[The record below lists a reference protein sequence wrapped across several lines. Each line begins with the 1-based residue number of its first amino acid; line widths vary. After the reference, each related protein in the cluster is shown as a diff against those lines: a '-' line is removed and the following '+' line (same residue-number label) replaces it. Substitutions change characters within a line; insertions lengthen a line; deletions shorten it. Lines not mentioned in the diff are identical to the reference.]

1 MSFETA
7 IESFG
12 RPLPAGASRGEAIH
26 FCNAYSVALAETNER
41 FRNVLAQADVV
52 TCDGVPI
59 TWAGRLLYGGAG
71 LVWDRVYGPDVMTA
85 VLRQGGAH
93 GARHY
98 FLGGSEQTLA
108 ALLERVRG
116 GEFLGAQVAGAESP
130 PFRELTQGEL
140 QAQVGR
146 IKASGATHVWV
157 GLGQPKQ
164 DFATAFLANE
174 LVAKAFAVGAAFDFL
189 AGVKSQAPIW
199 MQRSGT
205 EWFFRLITE
214 PKRLTKRYFWGNP
227 MFVYSVAKEQ
237 IVRSS

>member
-1 MSFETA
+1 
-7 IESFG
+7 
-12 RPLPAGASRGEAIH
+12 
-26 FCNAYSVALAETNER
+26 
-41 FRNVLAQADVV
+41 
-52 TCDGVPI
+52 
-59 TWAGRLLYGGAG
+59 
-71 LVWDRVYGPDVMTA
+71 
-85 VLRQGGAH
+85 VLRQGGAF
-93 GARHY
+93 GAQHY

-108 ALLERVRG
+108 ALMARVG
-116 GEFLGAQVAGAESP
+116 AEFLGAQVAGAESP

-164 DFATAFLANE
+164 DFATAFLANH
-174 LVAKAFAVGAAFDFL
+174 LVAKVFAVGAAFDFL
-189 AGVKSQAPIW
+189 AGVKSQAPMW